1 MALSCSNC
9 GKELPDDAKFCA
21 ECGTQ
26 VSEEKPKPHFCLHC
40 GVLLTENAKFC
51 LACGTP
57 ITEDE
62 TSWREKKDKAFEKE
76 LIQESPVFD
85 RERGLPERGSG
96 YIFDFEET
104 KAFIAV
110 RAQKWAEYACKR
122 MSAPEWFDTIWL
134 GSLRNGKF
142 LDEPWQEQF
151 YFKTNKP
158 NAHKA
163 LVLKIMNEKF
173 IYEALMR
180 YYIRYEGDLL
190 PTVATYYKL
199 THSNFEDL
207 DDWLEKSFQFR
218 NEYPDLDELAKKDD
232 ELFPPPE
239 PLREEVAGAILNF
252 MSNEVVLVVYMDCS
266 LSGKRVEI
274 EIDDLYISSAYGY
287 DQRRVEIL
295 ERSGSGVAICAA
307 IFNRIPFVTDTH
319 RNRQEV
325 LKQIQVSVKFSSPDN
340 QKWEEKVTLFQ
351 GKVSELDWRGRTPQ
365 PKVQPQP
372 QQTTIPATPS
382 NTATLQGAK
391 ITLKN
396 VDHNADECVYYIE
409 VEDPGY

>member
-252 MSNEVVLVVYMDCS
+252 MS
-266 LSGKRVEI
+266 
-274 EIDDLYISSAYGY
+274 
-287 DQRRVEIL
+287 
-295 ERSGSGVAICAA
+295 
-307 IFNRIPFVTDTH
+307 
-319 RNRQEV
+319 
-325 LKQIQVSVKFSSPDN
+325 DN

-409 VEDPGY
+409 VEDPGYLDGVLPAEIYSPLGEEAPEQTSSGYRAPAQASAGGAYAIAPSDASPSYHASYAPLPASQKSKGTRLYVRNVKKK